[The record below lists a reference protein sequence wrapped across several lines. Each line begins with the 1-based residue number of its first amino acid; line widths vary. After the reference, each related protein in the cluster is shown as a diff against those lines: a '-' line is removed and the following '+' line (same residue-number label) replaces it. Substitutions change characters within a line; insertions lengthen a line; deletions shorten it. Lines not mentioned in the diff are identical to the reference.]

1 MSKKDTVTLNGVV
14 KHMTAKAILFH
25 SDFMKD
31 EVWLPKSQ
39 ITVESED
46 GSEEY
51 KIGGRVYVKVPEW
64 LADKNG
70 LE

>member
-1 MSKKDTVTLNGVV
+1 MSKNDTVTLNGVV
-14 KHMTAKAILFH
+14 KHMTAKAILFQ
-25 SDFMKD
+25 SDFMPE

-39 ITVESED
+39 IKIEAED
-46 GSEEY
+46 GSDS
-51 KIGGRVYVKVPEW
+51 ILGNRVFIKVPTW